1 MQQIIEKTVQNLT
14 KNNMQPFVVETRDEI
29 LPLLKTLIPKGATVG
44 VGGSVTLDEVGV
56 IDLLRNGDYNFF
68 DRYTEGLTREQ
79 AVKIMKQALTADCF
93 ITSSNAVTEGGALYN
108 VDGNGNRVA
117 AFVYGPDS
125 VIVIIGANKIVK
137 TVDDAIKRVKQIAA
151 PKNCSRLNVPSPCSK
166 TGQCVSLNNENPEMC
181 DGCSVDGRIC
191 CSYLVSGFQRHKN
204 RIKVIICKENLGY

>member
-1 MQQIIEKTVQNLT
+1 MQQIIKKTVQNLI
-14 KNNMQPFVVETRDEI
+14 KNNMKPFVVDKKDDI

-56 IDLLRNGDYNFF
+56 IDFLRSGDYDFY
-68 DRYTEGLTREQ
+68 DRYKQGLTREQ

-125 VIVIIGANKIVK
+125 VIVIIGANKIVEN
-137 TVDDAIKRVKQIAA
+137 VDTAIKRVKQIAA
-151 PKNCSRLNVPSPCSK
+151 PNNCKRLNVPSPCSK
-166 TGQCVSLNNENPEMC
+166 TGQCVSLAGENPEMC
-181 DGCSVDGRIC
+181 DGCSIDGRIC
-191 CSYLVSGFQRHKN
+191 CSYLVSGFQRHKD
-204 RIKVIICKENLGY
+204 RIKVIICKENMGY